1 MPLGKLVA
9 GHGRRCDHRRDI
21 GKIVADENL
30 VFGAARLDDAPD
42 AAVRDGT
49 AEKGDFALPGQQHVG
64 YEAAAAV
71 QMAGVL
77 LALDPGSDA
86 LRHIRSRCKATAA
99 AAGGLV
105 TWRQNWPSAAVRT

>member
-30 VFGAARLDDAPD
+30 VFGAARLDDAAD
-42 AAVRDGT
+42 AAVRDGA

-64 YEAAAAV
+64 YEVAAAV

-77 LALDPGSDA
+77 LALESGSDS
-86 LRHIRSRCKATAA
+86 LRHNSIPVQSQGGGRRRFCRIAA
-99 AAGGLV
+99 EL
-105 TWRQNWPSAAVRT
+105 R